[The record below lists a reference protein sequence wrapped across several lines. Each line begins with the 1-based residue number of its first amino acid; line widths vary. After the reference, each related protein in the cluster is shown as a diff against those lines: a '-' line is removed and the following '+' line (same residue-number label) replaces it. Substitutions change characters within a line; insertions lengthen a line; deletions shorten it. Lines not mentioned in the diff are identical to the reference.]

1 MIGAVDRLRVWLA
14 ISPIVAG
21 GVLAAH
27 ALAYRLT
34 GTPTGPLH
42 DYLDHAPQVLLVAAL
57 AGLAAG
63 LAARRSTVA
72 AWPFPVAALAAF
84 AAQEHAERLLH
95 TGDVPWIV
103 LTPVFLV
110 GLLLQVPVALAV
122 WLLARW
128 LLRALVVGPARRP
141 RLPRHL
147 LALPAPRALD
157 VRAVPARVL
166 PGRGPP
172 LLRRS

>member
-1 MIGAVDRLRVWLA
+1 VDRPRVWLA
-14 ISPIVAG
+14 VSPIVAG
-21 GVLAAH
+21 GVLGAH

-57 AGLAAG
+57 VGLAAG
-63 LAARRSTVA
+63 LAARSSSVA

-84 AAQEHAERLLH
+84 AAQEHAERLFH
-95 TGDVPWIV
+95 TGDLPW
-103 LTPVFLV
+103 LFTTPVFVV
-110 GLLLQVPVALAV
+110 GLLLQAPVALAV
-122 WLLARW
+122 WALARR
-128 LLRALVVGPARRP
+128 LLRALVVALPRRP

-147 LALPAPRALD
+147 VDVLLPSALVVRSAP
-157 VRAVPARVL
+157 VRAL

-172 LLRRS
+172 LLHRS